1 MEQITMQFEITVT
14 GQGGHGSTPH
24 LSINPLDTFL
34 AIHEALIA
42 YRGTDPTLPCVCNI
56 TGINYGTRPNV
67 IGDSLS
73 FAGCFRGFAQQEAEF
88 FRDRLPRMV
97 SDLAARWK
105 CSAEV
110 NFLGE

>member
-1 MEQITMQFEITVT
+1 MQQFTIQFEIIVY

-24 LSINPLDTFL
+24 VSINPLDGFL
-34 AIHEALIA
+34 SIHEALA
-42 YRGTDPTLPCVCNI
+42 CYRGTDPTLPCVCNV

-73 FAGCFRGFAQQEAEF
+73 FTGCFRGFTQQEEDI
-88 FRDRLPRMV
+88 FRQWLPQMV
-97 SDLAARWK
+97 TDMAARWK
-105 CSAEV
+105 CTAEV

>member
-1 MEQITMQFEITVT
+1 MHQFTIQFEITVC

-24 LSINPLDTFL
+24 LSINPMDGFL
-34 AIHEALIA
+34 AIHEGLAT
-42 YRGTDPTLPCVCNI
+42 YRGTNPQLPCVCNV

-73 FAGCFRGFAQQEAEF
+73 FTGCFRGFTQEDADI
-88 FRDRLPRMV
+88 FRERLPQLAADM
-97 SDLAARWK
+97 AARWK
-105 CSAEV
+105 CTAEV

>member
-1 MEQITMQFEITVT
+1 MEQLSVQFEITVF

-24 LSINPLDTFL
+24 VSVNPLDGFL
-34 AIHEALIA
+34 AIHEALTQ
-42 YRGTDPTLPCVCNI
+42 YRGIDPTLPCLCNV

-73 FAGCFRGFAQQEAEF
+73 FRGCLTCFTQADANAFTDKLPQMAAALAG
-88 FRDRLPRMV
+88 
-97 SDLAARWK
+97 RWK

-110 NFLGE
+110 KFLGE